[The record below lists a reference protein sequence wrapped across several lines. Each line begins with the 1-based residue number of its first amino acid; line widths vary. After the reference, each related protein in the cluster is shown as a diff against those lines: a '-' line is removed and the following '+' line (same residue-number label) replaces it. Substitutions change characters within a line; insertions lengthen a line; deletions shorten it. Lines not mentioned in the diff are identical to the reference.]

1 MVDPISLLTSIKL
14 GVSAGKSLASLSKE
28 IGNFFDATDNAKKKL
43 QKKGVTTK
51 DVKSEAYSRW
61 AAEIQAAEAEQQ
73 LKDWVCDVRQSGL
86 GPSHWNT
93 LLKIRRE
100 VLAEKREAERLARRE
115 AQERADLALTLTSII
130 LLILASFI
138 GAVAYLHHLNWVN
151 VWDYWPW

>member
-1 MVDPISLLTSIKL
+1 M
-14 GVSAGKSLASLSKE
+14 ASLSKE

-61 AAEIQAAEAEQQ
+61 AAEIQAAECEQQ

-100 VLAEKREAERLARRE
+100 VLAEKREAERLAKRE
-115 AQERADLALTLTSII
+115 AQERADLALTVASIVLLLT
-130 LLILASFI
+130 ASAI
-138 GAVAYLHHLNWVN
+138 GSTAYLHYMGWVN
-151 VWDYWPW
+151 IWRYWPW

>member
-43 QKKGVTTK
+43 QKKGVTTS
-51 DVKSEAYSRW
+51 DTNSIAYERW
-61 AAEIQAAEAEQQ
+61 SAEIQAAQAEQD

-100 VLAEKREAERLARRE
+100 VLAEKREAERLAKRE

-138 GAVAYLHHLNWVN
+138 GSTAWLHHKGWVN
-151 VWDYWPW
+151 IWDYWP

>member
-1 MVDPISLLTSIKL
+1 M
-14 GVSAGKSLASLSKE
+14 ASLSKE
-28 IGNFFDATDNAKKKL
+28 IGNFFDATDNAKKRL
-43 QKKGVTTK
+43 QKKGVTAK

-100 VLAEKREAERLARRE
+100 VLAEKREAERVAKRE
-115 AQERADLALTLTSII
+115 AQERADLALTVASIVLLLT
-130 LLILASFI
+130 ASAI
-138 GAVAYLHHLNWVN
+138 GSTAYLHHMGWVN
-151 VWDYWPW
+151 IWRYWPW